1 MLRAYIRGRKPEI
14 DASGY
19 AANGVICLKNKFS
32 FTGLD
37 ENTKRGDVA

>member
-1 MLRAYIRGRKPEI
+1 MLGAYIRGQKPGNS
-14 DASGY
+14 ARGH

-37 ENTKRGDVA
+37 GNAKRGDGT